1 MAKVTLSKS
10 MKDDSASNEK
20 SKKPRKDSS
29 LSAEEVS
36 PSTNPAGDPISHGNH
51 LFTIGQ
57 AHELFKDAGINL
69 DDWENPKREDWRNLA
84 EYLADRYHPDFKG
97 PIGNRRHRHASYL
110 AMLYGIVRFTQE
122 DKCLPNDEAALQ
134 YICNNFP
141 DVLTGSK
148 PVNHLRS
155 FSALETDLKRAQKFI
170 KDGKIRVL

>member
-36 PSTNPAGDPISHGNH
+36 PSTNPAGDPISYGNH
-51 LFTIGQ
+51 LFTIRQ

-84 EYLADRYHPDFKG
+84 EYLADRYHPDFRG
-97 PIGNRRHRHASYL
+97 SIGIRRHRHAAYL
-110 AMLYGIVRFTQE
+110 AMLYGIVNFTLE
-122 DKCLPNDEAALQ
+122 DKCLPNNKTALE
-134 YICNNFP
+134 YIHNNFP
-141 DVLTGSK
+141 EVLTGLK
-148 PVNHLRS
+148 PGNHMRS
-155 FSALETDLKRAQKFI
+155 LSSLETDLKRAQKYV
-170 KDGKIRVL
+170 KEGKIRV

>member
-1 MAKVTLSKS
+1 MSR
-10 MKDDSASNEK
+10 EK
-20 SKKPRKDSS
+20 KLHLGVDIT
-29 LSAEEVS
+29 
-36 PSTNPAGDPISHGNH
+36 PSNH
-51 LFTIGQ
+51 LANDHSSSDDHSLTSEQ
-57 AHELFKDAGINL
+57 AKKLFKDAGIDL
-69 DDWENPKREDWRNLA
+69 DDWENPTCDNWRNLA
-84 EYLADRYHPDFKG
+84 EYLADRYHPDFRG

-110 AMLYGIVRFTQE
+110 AMLYGIVKFTQE